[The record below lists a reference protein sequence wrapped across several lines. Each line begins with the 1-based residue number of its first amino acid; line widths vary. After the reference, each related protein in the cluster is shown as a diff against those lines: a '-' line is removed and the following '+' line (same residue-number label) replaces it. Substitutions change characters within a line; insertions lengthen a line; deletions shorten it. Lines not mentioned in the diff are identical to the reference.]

1 MSAEKIEKTYDKP
14 RITST
19 IVISI
24 FFLATAAF
32 TVPSLFSFSWK
43 ALNEATE
50 SGTAGDVFVAFFAAF
65 GIVLYL
71 IYLGA
76 VIVEC
81 AILLPLSISNRKST
95 LKPVRIISY
104 VLDVLIGALIL
115 ASIIKIILL
124 ASGV

>member
-32 TVPSLFSFSWK
+32 TVPSLFAFSWK

-50 SGTAGDVFVAFFAAF
+50 SGTAGDVFVAIFAAF

-95 LKPVRIISY
+95 LKPVRIVSY
-104 VLDVLIGALIL
+104 VLDGLIIAMFVI
-115 ASIIKIILL
+115 SIIKIILI
-124 ASGV
+124 VT

>member
-1 MSAEKIEKTYDKP
+1 MSAEKIEKSYDKP

-24 FFLATAAF
+24 FFLATAGF
-32 TVPSLFSFSWK
+32 TVPSLFAYSWK
-43 ALNEATE
+43 AIDEATAR
-50 SGTAGDVFVAFFAAF
+50 GTAGDVFVAIFAAF